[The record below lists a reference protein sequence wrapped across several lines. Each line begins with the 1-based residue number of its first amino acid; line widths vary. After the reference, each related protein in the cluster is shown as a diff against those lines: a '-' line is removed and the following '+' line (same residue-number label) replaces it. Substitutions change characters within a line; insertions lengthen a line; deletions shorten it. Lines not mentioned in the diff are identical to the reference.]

1 MSRIFDNNLNL
12 NQFVLL
18 SRALTADPNIEIRL
32 YDVTNPP
39 ITGTVHH
46 YVEIE
51 SILTDAQITTALAT
65 PQTQVEANA
74 YALFVGARTAA
85 KAIPNWAMWTEAEA
99 LVWEQTNIGNRITTA
114 RNTLPA
120 TLTLATTRTA
130 ILGLITIFDNIQ
142 LLLVA
147 LIRLVIALRNKVF

>member
-1 MSRIFDNNLNL
+1 MARRTICLGYL
-12 NQFVLL
+12 
-18 SRALTADPNIEIRL
+18 
-32 YDVTNPP
+32 
-39 ITGTVHH
+39 
-46 YVEIE
+46 
-51 SILTDAQITTALAT
+51 ITTALAT

-74 YALFVGARTAA
+74 YALFVGARAAA
-85 KAIPNWAMWTEAEA
+85 KAIPNWATWTEAEA